1 MHKNPLSNRP
11 VVFIQLSIM
20 LMIDCNITQSNNIID
35 VA

>member
-20 LMIDCNITQSNNIID
+20 LMIDCNTQSNNIID